1 VGCIITGIMTKKPTE
16 PIPEQRVLRFIKEN
30 RLFTAGQKL
39 VVAVSG
45 GADSVCM
52 LDILAKLHRE
62 LSIELHIAHLNHQL
76 RGEESDADARYVAGL
91 SARFKIPA
99 TVESRDVDAYRRQHR
114 LTPEEAAREVRYS
127 FLADVARKAGTGLV
141 AVGHTLDD
149 QLETILMHLI
159 RGSGTR
165 GLRGLLPVSQ
175 WLSGKYGIT
184 IIRPL
189 LEISREE
196 TAAYCAQNKL
206 GPRAD
211 ASNASLIPLR
221 NRIRHELLPQLRQY
235 NPNIAEALLRTARIA
250 AADLAYIDGEAE
262 KMRGKVSRKLKSTVV
277 FDKKLFQ
284 TLPPSLQRHLL
295 RTSIESLL
303 GSIKDIE
310 AAHIE
315 EIMNVLEKPPGKKT
329 VLPCGL
335 TFTIEYDRY
344 LLAADSAA
352 LSPYP
357 VLKGET
363 RLNIPGKT
371 AIPGWNIRAE
381 VIEPPVR
388 GETPDEFAACFDFA
402 TTGDVLSV
410 RCRQAGDRFQ
420 PLGMSEFKKL
430 AQFMIDEKIPQAW
443 RTRIPIIV
451 SPVQIIWVV
460 GCRIDECIRVTPST
474 KRVLRLVFRRA

>member
-1 VGCIITGIMTKKPTE
+1 MTKKPDNLT
-16 PIPEQRVLRFIKEN
+16 PEQRVLRFIKEN

-45 GADSVCM
+45 GPDSVCM
-52 LDILAKLHRE
+52 LDILARLRHE
-62 LSIELHIAHLNHQL
+62 LGIELHIAHLNHQL
-76 RGEESDADARYVAGL
+76 RGEESDADARYVADL
-91 SARFKIPA
+91 SARLKIPA
-99 TVESRDVDAYRRQHR
+99 TVESRDADAYRQQHR

-127 FLADVARKAGTGLV
+127 FLADVARNTGTGLV

-165 GLRGLLPVSQ
+165 GLRGLLPFSQ
-175 WLSGKYGIT
+175 WRSEKDGIT

-196 TAAYCAQNKL
+196 TSTYCARNKL
-206 GPRAD
+206 DPRTD
-211 ASNASLIPLR
+211 ESNASLEPLR
-221 NRIRHELLPQLRQY
+221 NRIRHELLPYLRQY

-250 AADLAYIDGEAE
+250 AADLACIESEAD
-262 KMRGKVSRKLKSTVV
+262 KIQSKVSRKLKNTIV
-277 FDKKLFQ
+277 FDKKLFKA
-284 TLPPSLQRHLL
+284 LAPALQRHLL

-310 AAHIE
+310 SAHIE
-315 EIMNVLEKPPGKKT
+315 DIINILEKPSGRKT

-344 LLAADSAA
+344 LLGADSTA

-357 VLKGET
+357 VLKDET

-371 AIPGWNIRAE
+371 ALPGWDIRAE
-381 VIEPPVR
+381 VIAPPVTV
-388 GETPDEFAACFDFA
+388 EAPDEFTACLDLA
-402 TTGDVLSV
+402 KTGDVLSV
-410 RCRQAGDRFQ
+410 RSRRPSDRFQ
-420 PLGMSEFKKL
+420 PLGMSGPKKL
-430 AQFMIDEKIPQAW
+430 NRFMIDDKIPQSW
-443 RTRIPIIV
+443 RARVPIVV
-451 SPVQIIWVV
+451 SSDRIIWVV
-460 GCRIDECIRVTPST
+460 GCRIDESVRVTPTT
-474 KRVLRLVFRRA
+474 KRILRLFFRRL

>member
-1 VGCIITGIMTKKPTE
+1 MVKRTTKQTT
-16 PIPEQRVLRFIKEN
+16 EQRVLRFFKEN
-30 RLFTAGQKL
+30 QLITARQKL

-52 LDILAKLHRE
+52 LDILAKLRRE
-62 LSIELHIAHLNHQL
+62 LGLELHIAHLNHRL
-76 RGEESDADARYVAGL
+76 RGEESDADARYVADL
-91 SARFKIPA
+91 SARLKIPS
-99 TVESRDVDAYRRQHR
+99 TVESRDVDAYRQQHR

-127 FLADVARKAGTGLV
+127 FLADVARTAGTHLI
-141 AVGHTLDD
+141 AVGHTRDD

-165 GLRGLLPVSQ
+165 GLRGLLPVSR
-175 WLSGKYGIT
+175 WLSGKDKVT

-189 LEISREE
+189 LDISHEE
-196 TAAYCAQNKL
+196 TTAYCSQHKL
-206 GPRAD
+206 CPRTD
-211 ASNASLIPLR
+211 ASNASLVPLR

-250 AADLAYIDGEAE
+250 AADLDFVDGEAE
-262 KMRGKVSRKLKSTVV
+262 KIREKAARKLKNTVV

-295 RTSIESLL
+295 RMSIESLL
-303 GSIKDIE
+303 GNIKDVE

-315 EIMNVLEKPPGKKT
+315 EIMNVLEKPSGRKT

-335 TFTIEYDRY
+335 TFTVEYDRY
-344 LLAADSAA
+344 LLASDSAA

-371 AIPGWNIRAE
+371 ALPGWSIRAE
-381 VIEPPVR
+381 VIAPPLPA
-388 GETPDEFAACFDFA
+388 EAPDEFTANFDLA
-402 TTGDVLSV
+402 KTGDVLLV
-410 RCRQAGDRFQ
+410 RPRRPGDRFQ
-420 PLGMSEFKKL
+420 PLGMSQTKKL
-430 AQFMIDEKIPQAW
+430 NQFMIDEKIPRSW
-443 RTRIPIIV
+443 RTRIPIV
-451 SPVQIIWVV
+451 AAAARIIWVV
-460 GCRIDECIRVTPST
+460 GYRIDACARVTPGT
-474 KRVLRLVFRRA
+474 KRVLRLSFKRR